1 METGGV
7 INMHDDNGNGSGRQ
21 SPGSSSSL
29 VEHGL
34 RPKGHAVPGIDYGL
48 DLLKDDETN
57 KGDKSGADAP
67 NQGQDPSQAQAQAQ
81 VQAQAQSQ
89 SSYGQGQSHGY
100 GGESSYGQTQVQGQS
115 QSQSQS
121 YGQDQGQSVGFQM
134 PGFSSMDMQSMSSQG
149 LGQEHGQGNAGAGFV
164 GNDLLSQM
172 QSQDQG
178 QGLGY
183 GQAPEP
189 LSYEETRKRKTDAL
203 ANLARLESQGYVPA
217 GKKGSHTTDLAELE
231 SMVDK
236 LTAQRDLD
244 NSIKFQRKILV
255 GFATL
260 VETVCEN
267 DDYNIFDM
275 DLEGWSES
283 LFENISEYDEVF
295 EELYLKYGSVAEIP
309 PELKLVTMVAGSAWM
324 YHLSRSMFGK
334 ASSKVPGFDEVMKF
348 NPELK
353 KHYKQSATELAR
365 QRGMPVPDRKKDKNN
380 MSFIGQMLGVNGPR
394 DMSSPPT
401 MPQQHQPPRQS
412 QPQHQ
417 HQHQHQPRNDRS
429 NRNGRDAR
437 PPRKTRTRV
446 PMEEPQDVDG
456 LLSGL
461 VGQDQGQDQYEEDEI
476 DLSELHNMSDLDDL

>member
-1 METGGV
+1 METAGV
-7 INMHDDNGNGSGRQ
+7 INMHDDKEPGHGSGSGSGSGSGRS
-21 SPGSSSSL
+21 SPL
-29 VEHGL
+29 VEHQL

-57 KGDKSGADAP
+57 KDGQ
-67 NQGQDPSQAQAQAQ
+67 NQAETGPDPGPRPERPPQPPQPQHQ
-81 VQAQAQSQ
+81 PQ
-89 SSYGQGQSHGY
+89 QGIPESPGPSHGH
-100 GGESSYGQTQVQGQS
+100 GGYDGNGHGHGHGPSIGM
-115 QSQSQS
+115 
-121 YGQDQGQSVGFQM
+121 QM
-134 PGFSSMDMQSMSSQG
+134 PGFASMDAQSMSS
-149 LGQEHGQGNAGAGFV
+149 HGQDRTAGSGFV
-164 GNDLLSQM
+164 GNDLLNQM
-172 QSQDQG
+172 QG
-178 QGLGY
+178 QGQGY
-183 GQAPEP
+183 GYGSGSGSEQAQEH
-189 LSYEETRKRKTDAL
+189 LSYEETRTRKTNAL
-203 ANLARLESQGYVPA
+203 ASLSRLESQGYVPA

-260 VETVCEN
+260 VESVCDN

-324 YHLSRSMFGK
+324 FHMSRSMFGK

-380 MSFIGQMLGVNGPR
+380 MSFIGQMLGVNNPR
-394 DMSSPPT
+394 DMSPPPT
-401 MPQQHQPPRQS
+401 MPTQQQQQRPRRNNQPVPQQQQQQ
-412 QPQHQ
+412 QPQ
-417 HQHQHQPRNDRS
+417 R
-429 NRNGRDAR
+429 A
-437 PPRKTRTRV
+437 PRKTRSRV

-461 VGQDQGQDQYEEDEI
+461 VGQGEYDNGDDEL
-476 DLSELHNMSDLDDL
+476 DLSELENMSDLDDVL